1 MRYSLGNRYKAMFK
15 NSSKIREFP
24 QIEIDV
30 TTVLDENVPG
40 STSTCKIVLVGLPEL
55 QLHKKF
61 TIAVVNS

>member
-1 MRYSLGNRYKAMFK
+1 MFK

>member
-1 MRYSLGNRYKAMFK
+1 MAIDTRPSLK

-24 QIEIDV
+24 QTEINV

-40 STSTCKIVLVGLPEL
+40 STGTCTIVLAKLPEL